1 MLILHALH
9 LIETERVPDLG
20 TLATIIVNCLFSYR
34 LLSVTHD

>member
-20 TLATIIVNCLFSYR
+20 TLATIIVNCLFK